1 MNLTANV
8 ILRTES
14 DHDLSPKTLLPE
26 IFKFGV
32 TTSTRMPDMPIIM
45 SVTINRPRN
54 RLLPMVTDL
63 HDSGEL
69 GPRVIDIGEKV
80 QAYPAQPLLAQL
92 PHHGLSVRT

>member
-32 TTSTRMPDMPIIM
+32 TNSIRMPDVPIIT
-45 SVTINRPRN
+45 VVALNRPLKRP
-54 RLLPMVTDL
+54 LPMVTHL

-69 GPRVIDIGEKV
+69 GPTVIDIGEEV

-92 PHHGLSVRT
+92 PHHGLSFRT